1 MNRLMSER
9 RLHSE
14 ARSQALT
21 KYDIALF
28 IEENG
33 KTRWSNLL
41 KEFVEN
47 QSERHMSRQKLS
59 LCLKELVDEGLVQKT
74 IDKKALALRML
85 WRVYPIYVV
94 PESRLKRIEEIRNKK
109 EIYDFID
116 SASPE
121 KIKKLHEEIGH
132 LRETEEEGQ

>member
-1 MNRLMSER
+1 MSDKRLR
-9 RLHSE
+9 SE
-14 ARSQALT
+14 ARPPALT

-33 KTRWSNLL
+33 KTRWSDLL
-41 KEFVEN
+41 KGFVEN

-59 LCLKELVDEGLVQKT
+59 LCLKELVEEGLVQKT

-85 WRVYPIYVV
+85 WRIYPIYVV

-109 EIYDFID
+109 EIYAFID
-116 SASPE
+116 AASPE
-121 KIKKLHEEIGH
+121 KIEKLHEAIGH
-132 LRETEEEGQ
+132 LRET

>member
-1 MNRLMSER
+1 MSE
-9 RLHSE
+9 S
-14 ARSQALT
+14 RSAPKVRPQPLT

-28 IEENG
+28 IEEKG
-33 KTRWSNLL
+33 KTRWSDLL

-59 LCLKELVDEGLVQKT
+59 LSLKELCDEGLVQKT
-74 IDKKALALRML
+74 IDKKALALRMF

-94 PESRLKRIEEIRNKK
+94 PGSRLKRIEEIRNKK

-121 KIKKLHEEIGH
+121 KIKKLHEEISH
-132 LRETEEEGQ
+132 LRET

>member
-1 MNRLMSER
+1 MSER
-9 RLHSE
+9 RLYSE
-14 ARSQALT
+14 ARPRGLT
-21 KYDIALF
+21 KYDVALF
-28 IEENG
+28 IEEKG
-33 KTRWSNLL
+33 KTRWSDLL
-41 KEFVEN
+41 REFVEN

-74 IDKKALALRML
+74 IDKKALALRMF

-109 EIYDFID
+109 DIYDFID

-121 KIKKLHEEIGH
+121 EMKKLHEEISH
-132 LRETEEEGQ
+132 LRET

>member
-1 MNRLMSER
+1 MSER
-9 RLHSE
+9 RLRSE
-14 ARSQALT
+14 ARPQALT

-33 KTRWSNLL
+33 KTRWSDLL

-74 IDKKALALRML
+74 IDKKALALRMF

>member
-1 MNRLMSER
+1 MSES
-9 RLHSE
+9 RLSPK
-14 ARSQALT
+14 AGQRALT

-28 IEENG
+28 IEEKG
-33 KTRWSNLL
+33 KTRWSDLI

-59 LCLKELVDEGLVQKT
+59 LWLKDLCDEGLVQKT

-94 PESRLKRIEEIRNKK
+94 PKSRLKRIEEIRERR
-109 EIYDFID
+109 EIYDFVD

-121 KIKKLHEEIGH
+121 KNKKLLEEIDRM
-132 LRETEEEGQ
+132 RETDE

>member
-1 MNRLMSER
+1 MSES
-9 RLHSE
+9 RLSPK
-14 ARSQALT
+14 AKPRALT

-28 IEENG
+28 IEEKG
-33 KTRWSNLL
+33 KTRWSNLI

-47 QSERHMSRQKLS
+47 PSERHVSRQKLS
-59 LCLKELVDEGLVQKT
+59 LWLKDLCDEALVQKT

-94 PESRLKRIEEIRNKK
+94 PKSRLKRIEEIRERK
-109 EIYDFID
+109 EIYDFVD

-121 KIKKLHEEIGH
+121 RIKKLREEIDH
-132 LRETEEEGQ
+132 MRATDE

>member
-1 MNRLMSER
+1 MSES
-9 RLHSE
+9 RLSPKTGP
-14 ARSQALT
+14 RALT
-21 KYDIALF
+21 KYDIAIF
-28 IEENG
+28 IEEKG
-33 KTRWSNLL
+33 KARWSDLL

-59 LCLKELVDEGLVQKT
+59 LCLQELCDEGLVQKT
-74 IDKKALALRML
+74 FDKKALALRML

-94 PESRLKRIEEIRNKK
+94 PRSRLKRIEEIRNKK

-121 KIKKLHEEIGH
+121 KIKKLHEEIDP
-132 LRETEEEGQ
+132 LRETEEERQ

>member
-1 MNRLMSER
+1 MSDK

-14 ARSQALT
+14 ARPSALT

-33 KTRWSNLL
+33 KTRWSDLL

-59 LCLKELVDEGLVQKT
+59 LCLKELVEEGLVQKT

-85 WRVYPIYVV
+85 WRIYPIYVV
-94 PESRLKRIEEIRNKK
+94 PESRLKRIEEIRNRK
-109 EIYDFID
+109 EIYAFID
-116 SASPE
+116 SASPD
-121 KIKKLHEEIGH
+121 KIEKLHEAIGH
-132 LRETEEEGQ
+132 LRET

>member
-1 MNRLMSER
+1 M
-9 RLHSE
+9 
-14 ARSQALT
+14 T